1 MRHMPRGG
9 RDYRVYGADQAT
21 GKDAE
26 IIVRAYD
33 EADASRLANRK
44 GLFVGHYVPV
54 AAEGTFARAVAD
66 DAVAHALMA
75 KFPDLGYRFTRLNA
89 EDQAYLLDLAGQRTG
104 VTRDE
109 ASHIAELIRRNRDLP
124 RA

>member
-1 MRHMPRGG
+1 MQHMPRGG

-33 EADASRLANRK
+33 EADASRMANRQ
-44 GLFVGHYVPV
+44 GLFVGHCVPV
-54 AAEGTFARAVAD
+54 AAEGTFARAVSD
-66 DAVAHALMA
+66 DAVAHALLE

-89 EDQAYLLDLAGQRTG
+89 EDQAYLLDLSAQRSDI
-104 VTRDE
+104 TRED
-109 ASHIAELIRRNRDLP
+109 ASHIAQLIRSSRDLP
-124 RA
+124 RG

>member
-1 MRHMPRGG
+1 MQHMPRGG

-21 GKDAE
+21 AKDMN

-33 EADASRLANRK
+33 EADASRLANRH
-44 GLFVGHYVPV
+44 GLFVGHCVPV

-89 EDQAYLLDLAGQRTG
+89 EDQAYLLDLSAQRSG
-104 VTRDE
+104 ITRNE
-109 ASHIAELIRRNRDLP
+109 ASHIAELIRSNRDLP